1 MKRLSILFVIGGIL
15 YVIIELLWRG
25 YSHWSMGVTGGLAF
39 VAIGGLNEFLPW
51 NMSLLRQMFYGSIIV
66 TILEFITGY
75 IVNIICHWGVW
86 DYSHLPFNIKG
97 QVCLLY
103 TFLWFLLSGVV
114 IIVDDYLRWK
124 LYDEEFPHYYLF

>member
-1 MKRLSILFVIGGIL
+1 MKRLNILFVIGGVL
-15 YVIIELLWRG
+15 YVIVELLWRG
-25 YSHWSMGVTGGLAF
+25 YTHWSMFLLGGMAF

-51 NMSLLRQMFYGSIIV
+51 NISLLRQMFYGSIIV

-114 IIVDDYLRWK
+114 IIVDDFLRWK